1 MNSAVNLV
9 SSDCENRDLR
19 AEIAALQKEDP
30 KLSQAEIVRQSG
42 VGNTVMSQWINGH
55 YPGNTMKVEA
65 AIARWIDAYK
75 VRKQESKAFPKAPE
89 WVATPSAERIISALG
104 YAQLAGDISV
114 VYGGAGLGKT
124 SAIKQYQRLSPNV
137 WVATMSSCTAS
148 NATALEEVVDAL
160 DMDAAGGAAKLRR
173 AIIKRITGSAGLLV
187 IDEAQ
192 HLSINALEDIR
203 SIHDKTGIGIALVG
217 NEAVYSRMTG
227 GNRAAY
233 LDRLFSRIGK
243 RVKLTRSTKADIDT
257 LIKAWKID
265 FNDCRTALHE
275 IASKPGALR
284 GMTKVLRMASMFAAG
299 EGRDIN
305 SADIKAA
312 WRDLGGE

>member
-9 SSDCENRDLR
+9 SSHSEDRDLR
-19 AEIAALQKEDP
+19 AEIALLQKEDP
-30 KLSQAEIVRQSG
+30 SLSQAEIVRQSG
-42 VGNTVMSQWINGH
+42 VGSTAMSQWINGH
-55 YPGNTMKVEA
+55 YPGDNVKLEA
-65 AIARWIDAYK
+65 AIVRWIDIY
-75 VRKQESKAFPKAPE
+75 VTRKMEAKAFPKAPD
-89 WVATPSAERIISALG
+89 WVPTPTGERIISALG

-137 WVATMSSCTAS
+137 WLATMSSCTAS
-148 NATALEEVVDAL
+148 NTTALEEIVDAL
-160 DMDAAGGAAKLRR
+160 DIDAAGGAAKLQR
-173 AIIKRITGSAGLLV
+173 AIIKRIKGSMGLIV

-243 RVKLTRSTKADIDT
+243 RVKLTRSTKVDIDT

-265 FNDCRTALHE
+265 FNGCRAALHD

-299 EGRDIN
+299 EGRQISSD
-305 SADIKAA
+305 DIKAA